1 MDATALLVMLAWAVS
16 ARLSAQIPER
26 AKWEITFAQ
35 VEAAIAAFRQID
47 YDSATSRP
55 GQV

>member
-16 ARLSAQIPER
+16 ARFSAQIPER

-35 VEAAIAAFRQID
+35 VEAAAGLPDMRTAGPWG
-47 YDSATSRP
+47 S
-55 GQV
+55 